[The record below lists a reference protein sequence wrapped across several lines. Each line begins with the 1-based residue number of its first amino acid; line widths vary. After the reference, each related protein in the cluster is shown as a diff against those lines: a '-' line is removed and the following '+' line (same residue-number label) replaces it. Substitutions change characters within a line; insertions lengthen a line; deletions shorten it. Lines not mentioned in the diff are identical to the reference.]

1 MPERKESRDWTLFL
15 SDMQLFCSK
24 VMRYCK
30 GLSAEQFAADDLV
43 TDAVLRNLELLG
55 EAAKQIPDSV
65 RDRHPEVPWR
75 RIAGLRD
82 ILAHAYFGLEDEMIW
97 QIVSSSIPALAA
109 QLNAVALAEDLPVN
123 ERSTEG

>member
-1 MPERKESRDWTLFL
+1 M
-15 SDMQLFCSK
+15 
-24 VMRYCK
+24 
-30 GLSAEQFAADDLV
+30 
-43 TDAVLRNLELLG
+43 LRNLELLG

>member
-1 MPERKESRDWTLFL
+1 M
-15 SDMQLFCSK
+15 
-24 VMRYCK
+24 
-30 GLSAEQFAADDLV
+30 
-43 TDAVLRNLELLG
+43 LG

-82 ILAHAYFGLEDEMIW
+82 VLAHAYFGLEDETIW

-109 QLNAVALAEDLPVN
+109 QMNAVALAEDLPVN